1 MKMETS
7 MIVAKSYLSS
17 RYFYYVEDLP
27 SKDKWLVE
35 YTTDNDEIELLKKP
49 VAIEKIGSL
58 DYADIDWYDDSGN
71 KSSNADHQYNI
82 DDYNFYK
89 ITYECVCLS
98 DELNYEIEPYEETM
112 YIYTD
117 IYIEHDVSKFE
128 EAIKNSANEI
138 RNLYKLEDGHY
149 YDNYCSSRV
158 FDIKA
163 FIEFKSKNCL
173 LTAQEYRDYLEDI
186 RDCFD
191 QAAKR
196 YLDNYEN

>member
-1 MKMETS
+1 MKTS
-7 MIVAKSYLSS
+7 MIVDKIFLCN
-17 RYFYYVEDLP
+17 RYFYYYENELP
-27 SKDKWLVE
+27 SKGKWIVE
-35 YTTDNDEIELLKKP
+35 YTVDNEKVELLKKP
-49 VAIEKIGSL
+49 IAIEKLEIL
-58 DYADIDWYDDSGN
+58 NHDDVDWYDVFGN
-71 KSSNADHQYNI
+71 KISNTDCQYNI

-98 DELNYEIEPYEETM
+98 DELNYEIEPYVETM
-112 YIYTD
+112 YVYTD
-117 IYIEHDVSKFE
+117 VYIKHDVCSFE
-128 EAIKNSANEI
+128 KAIKDIAYEI
-138 RNLYKLEDGHY
+138 KNLYNLENGHY

-158 FDIKA
+158 FDIEA
-163 FIEFKSKNCL
+163 SIEFDSKNFY

>member
-1 MKMETS
+1 METS
-7 MIVAKSYLSS
+7 MIVVKNCLYN
-17 RYFYYVEDLP
+17 RYFYYMNELP
-27 SKDKWLVE
+27 SKGKWIVE
-35 YTTDNDEIELLKKP
+35 YTDDYEKVELLKKP
-49 VAIEKIGSL
+49 IALEKLEIL
-58 DYADIDWYDDSGN
+58 NHDDIDWYDDSGN

-82 DDYNFYK
+82 EDYTFYK

-112 YIYTD
+112 YVYTD
-117 IYIEHDVSKFE
+117 VYIKYNVCRFE
-128 EAIKNSANEI
+128 KAIKDIANEI
-138 RNLYKLEDGHY
+138 KNLYKLEDGHY
-149 YDNYCSSRV
+149 YDDYCSSLV

-163 FIEFKSKNCL
+163 SIIFESMNDY

>member
-1 MKMETS
+1 METS
-7 MIVAKSYLSS
+7 MIVVKNCLYN
-17 RYFYYVEDLP
+17 RYFYYMNELP
-27 SKDKWLVE
+27 SKRKWIVE
-35 YTTDNDEIELLKKP
+35 YTVDYEKVELLKKP
-49 VAIEKIGSL
+49 IAIEKLEIL
-58 DYADIDWYDDSGN
+58 NHDDIDWYDDSGN
-71 KSSNADHQYNI
+71 KSSNTDHQYNI
-82 DDYNFYK
+82 DDYTFYK

-112 YIYTD
+112 YVYTD
-117 IYIEHDVSKFE
+117 VYIKHNVCRFE
-128 EAIKNSANEI
+128 KAIKDIAKEI
-138 RNLYKLEDGHY
+138 KNLYKLEDGHY
-149 YDNYCSSRV
+149 YDDYCSSLV

-163 FIEFKSKNCL
+163 SIVFKSMNDY

>member
-1 MKMETS
+1 METS
-7 MIVAKSYLSS
+7 MIVEKNCLYN
-17 RYFYYVEDLP
+17 RYFYYVNELP
-27 SKDKWLVE
+27 SKGKWIVE
-35 YTTDNDEIELLKKP
+35 YTVDYEKVELLKKP
-49 VAIEKIGSL
+49 ITIEKLEIL
-58 DYADIDWYDDSGN
+58 NHDDIDWYDDSGN

-82 DDYNFYK
+82 DDYTFYK

-112 YIYTD
+112 YVYTD
-117 IYIEHDVSKFE
+117 VYIKYNACRFE
-128 EAIKNSANEI
+128 KAIKDIANEI
-138 RNLYKLEDGHY
+138 KNLYKLEDGHY
-149 YDNYCSSRV
+149 YDDYCSSLV

-163 FIEFKSKNCL
+163 SIVFESMNDY

-196 YLDNYEN
+196 YLDNYKN